1 MSTHSQLDEIL
12 SLVWYVTFPK
22 RYSINDCILS
32 KPVKAVTYF
41 ILKGGL
47 LWKQETHENIRL
59 GFAGYIWIVI

>member
-47 LWKQETHENIRL
+47 LWKQKHMKIFVSVLPATYE
-59 GFAGYIWIVI
+59 